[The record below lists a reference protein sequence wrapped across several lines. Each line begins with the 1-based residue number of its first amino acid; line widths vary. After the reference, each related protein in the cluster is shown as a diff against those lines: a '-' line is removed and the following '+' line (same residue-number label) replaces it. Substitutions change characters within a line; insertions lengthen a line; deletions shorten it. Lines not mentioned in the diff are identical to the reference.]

1 MVSYETNRFA
11 CIFVVFGFAMLSFA
25 FSLCFNLS
33 AMNGLGGTMATRIPL
48 CVLFLSLA
56 IPTLFAQVDT
66 GTVAGSVRDSQGA
79 GVAAAKVTFTEINT
93 NATMRTQTDGSGDY
107 ASPPLRPGSYTV
119 AAEAP
124 GFKTETRGTL
134 VVRVQDRVRL
144 DFALAVGSVSEN
156 VVVTAETPTIQTDTS
171 SLGEVL
177 STKEMTQLPLNGRDY
192 IQLATLTTGV
202 VRTSS
207 GTNGNTGGSSTGGLN
222 SFVANGTRGTLNNFL
237 LDGIDNNS
245 NDNGGVVLRTNVD
258 AIQEFKLQTNT
269 YSAEFGRSAGAVVNA
284 ITKSGTN
291 RYHGNLFEFFRNSA
305 LDARDYF
312 ELPTDKKASFKENQF
327 GGTLGGPIVK
337 DKLFWFGD
345 YQATIIRNPLT
356 FTSVVPTAIERAG
369 NFSDPGEPVI
379 NDPNTGLPFS
389 GNTIPS
395 DRIDPI
401 SQAFMNLYPEPNSF
415 SGGRAFF
422 ITSPIEQDRIDQGDG
437 RLDYNPSQRDQFF
450 VRYSMSGRTDVRP
463 APLPGLANGGDSST
477 GNGFEDTK
485 GASLGY
491 TRAFTPRTINEIRVG
506 FNYVHIRRGVPPNGT
521 AFPPPE
527 LQVPGAPNDP
537 RVNGLTLFSPSGFR
551 RVGDPRF
558 APTILASQER
568 QINDAL
574 TLVRGAHTFKLG
586 GEIRWSQ
593 FNISQ
598 EAAPRGQFTF
608 DGEFTQAGVSD
619 AGSSLADMLLGLPIR
634 AGISTV
640 IELGNRQHVPALFA
654 QDDWKV
660 NHRLTLNLGLRYDY
674 FSPIIEAN
682 NRQSNFDYGTGT
694 LIQAAQNG
702 ASRAL
707 VKGDKANFSPRIG
720 FAFTPTA
727 NADTVIRGAYGIFFA
742 GQEIRTA
749 APLQLAYNLPFFYE
763 PSFVS
768 DGVTPKIT
776 VSQGFPSLNPSQA
789 INPGVTSVD
798 PNLHTPYYQSWNL
811 AVQRALPGSVSL
823 EVAYAGSKGTHLQV
837 VTDRNQDP
845 IPGPGDVQARRP
857 YPLYGGFTSIQNT
870 GSSNYNSLQL
880 KAEKHLSH
888 GLYFLSA
895 FTFSKAINDLPEIC
909 CAAPFPQNS
918 YNTAAER
925 GLADF
930 DQRFRWV
937 FSFDYEIPFGGSKSH
952 ISNRAVDALLGGWHV
967 GGIYTIASGF
977 AFSPLLGGID
987 PSNTGAQVAVR
998 PNQIANGNLPRGQ
1011 RTKDQ
1016 WFNIDAYPLP
1026 DPNTYFFGNAG
1037 RNGLIGPGQNVF
1049 DGSLRKEFALT
1060 ETQRLEFR
1068 TEFFNAFNHANFAQ
1082 PDNFI
1087 DDGPGVAGTIT
1098 SLAIPMRQIQFGLKY
1113 SF

>member
-1 MVSYETNRFA
+1 
-11 CIFVVFGFAMLSFA
+11 
-25 FSLCFNLS
+25 
-33 AMNGLGGTMATRIPL
+33 MNQRRIL
-48 CVLFLSLA
+48 VCLLA
-56 IPTLFAQVDT
+56 LWMTLPAAFAQVDT
-66 GTVAGSVRDSQGA
+66 GTIAGSVRDSQGA
-79 GVAAAKVTFTEINT
+79 GLPAASVTFVETGT
-93 NATMRTQTDGSGDY
+93 NSTTKTQTDGSGDF
-107 ASPPLRPGSYTV
+107 ASPPLRPGNYKITV
-119 AAEAP
+119 TAQ
-124 GFKTETRGTL
+124 GFKTETRGTIVL
-134 VVRVQDRVRL
+134 QVQDRLRL
-144 DFALAVGSVSEN
+144 DFSMAVGSVSEN
-156 VVVTAETPTIQTDTS
+156 VEVTAETPTIQTDTS
-171 SLGEVL
+171 SLGEVV

-284 ITKSGTN
+284 ITKTGTN
-291 RYHGNLFEFFRNSA
+291 GYHGNVFEFFRNSA

-327 GGTLGGPIVK
+327 GGTLGGPIVR

-356 FTSVVPTAIERAG
+356 FTSVVPTANERAG

-379 NDPNTGLPFS
+379 YDPTTSAPFTG
-389 GNTIPS
+389 NVIPP

-401 SQAFMNLYPEPNSF
+401 SQAFMNLYPNANLVDGGNSF
-415 SGGRAFF
+415 YV
-422 ITSPIEQDRIDQGDG
+422 ISPIEQDRIDQGDG
-437 RLDYNPSQRDQFF
+437 RLDYNPTQRDQFF

-491 TRAFTPRTINEIRVG
+491 TRAFTPRTVNEVRIG
-506 FNYVHIRRGVPPNGT
+506 FNYVHIRRGVPPAGT
-521 AFPPPE
+521 AVPPPE
-527 LQVPGAPNDP
+527 LQVPGVPDDP
-537 RVNGLTLFSPSGFR
+537 RVNGLTLFSPSGFK
-551 RVGDPRF
+551 RVGDPRY

-568 QINDAL
+568 QINDVL

-598 EAAPRGQFTF
+598 ESAPRGQFTF
-608 DGEFTQAGVSD
+608 NGQFTHNSLD
-619 AGSSLADMLLGLPIR
+619 DNSGSSLADMLLGLPIR
-634 AGISTV
+634 ANISTV
-640 IELGNRQHVPALFA
+640 IAMGNRQHVPALFA

-660 NHRLTLNLGLRYDY
+660 TRHLTLNLGLRYDY
-674 FSPIIEAN
+674 FSPIVEVN
-682 NRQSNFDYGTGT
+682 NRQSNFDYATGT
-694 LIQAAQNG
+694 LIQAATNG

-720 FAFTPTA
+720 FAFTPGDNA
-727 NADTVIRGAYGIFFA
+727 NTVIRGAYGIFYA

-768 DGVTPKIT
+768 DGVTPVIT
-776 VSQGFPSLNPSQA
+776 VAQGFPSLDPSQA
-789 INPGVTSVD
+789 VNPGVTSVD

-811 AVQRALPGSVSL
+811 AVQHALPGAISL
-823 EVAYAGSKGTHLQV
+823 EVAYAGSKGTRLQV

-845 IPGPGDVQARRP
+845 VPGPGDIQARRP

-870 GSSNYNSLQL
+870 GSSNYNSLQV

-895 FTFSKAINDLPEIC
+895 FTFSTAINDLPEIC

-918 YNTAAER
+918 YDTTAER

-930 DQRFRWV
+930 NQKLRWV
-937 FSFDYEIPFGGSKSH
+937 FSFDYEIPFGGTKSH
-952 ISNRAVDALLGGWHV
+952 ISNRAVDAVLGGWHV

-977 AFSPLLGGID
+977 PFSPLLNSD
-987 PSNTGAQVAVR
+987 TSNTGAQVAVR
-998 PNQIANGNLPRGQ
+998 PNQIADGNLPRGQ
-1011 RTKDQ
+1011 RTPAR
-1016 WFNIDAYPLP
+1016 WFNTDAYPIP
-1026 DPNTYFFGNAG
+1026 DGSTFFFGNAG
-1037 RNGLIGPGQNVF
+1037 RNSLIGPGQNVF
-1049 DGSLRKEFALT
+1049 DGSLRKEFRFT
-1060 ETQRLEFR
+1060 ERQRLEFR
-1068 TEFFNAFNHANFAQ
+1068 TEFFNAFNHPNFAQ

-1087 DDGPGVAGTIT
+1087 DDGPGVAGQIT
-1098 SLAIPMRQIQFGLKY
+1098 SLAIPTRQIQFGLKY

>member
-1 MVSYETNRFA
+1 
-11 CIFVVFGFAMLSFA
+11 
-25 FSLCFNLS
+25 
-33 AMNGLGGTMATRIPL
+33 MNQRRIL
-48 CVLFLSLA
+48 VCLLA
-56 IPTLFAQVDT
+56 LWMTLPAAFAQVDT
-66 GTVAGSVRDSQGA
+66 GTIAGSVRDSQGA
-79 GVAAAKVTFTEINT
+79 GLPAASVTFVETGT
-93 NATMRTQTDGSGDY
+93 NSTTKTQTDGSGDF
-107 ASPPLRPGSYTV
+107 ASPPLRPGNYKITV
-119 AAEAP
+119 TAQ
-124 GFKTETRGTL
+124 GFKTETRGTIVL
-134 VVRVQDRVRL
+134 QVQDRLRL
-144 DFALAVGSVSEN
+144 DFSMAVGSVSEN
-156 VVVTAETPTIQTDTS
+156 VEVTAETPTIQTDTS
-171 SLGEVL
+171 SLGEVV

-284 ITKSGTN
+284 ITKTGTN
-291 RYHGNLFEFFRNSA
+291 GYHGNVFEFFRNSA

-327 GGTLGGPIVK
+327 GGTLGGPIVR

-356 FTSVVPTAIERAG
+356 FTSVVPTANERAG

-379 NDPNTGLPFS
+379 YDPKTSAPFTG
-389 GNTIPS
+389 NVIPS

-401 SQAFMNLYPEPNSF
+401 SQAFMNLYPNANLVDGGNSF
-415 SGGRAFF
+415 YV
-422 ITSPIEQDRIDQGDG
+422 ISPIEQDRIDQGDG
-437 RLDYNPSQRDQFF
+437 RLDYNPTQRDQFF

-463 APLPGLANGGDSST
+463 APLPGLANGGDSFT

-491 TRAFTPRTINEIRVG
+491 TRAFTPRTVNEVRIG
-506 FNYVHIRRGVPPNGT
+506 FNYVHIRRGVPPAGT
-521 AFPPPE
+521 AVPPPE
-527 LQVPGAPNDP
+527 LQVPGVPNDP
-537 RVNGLTLFSPSGFR
+537 RVNGLTLFSPSGFK
-551 RVGDPRF
+551 RVGDPRY

-568 QINDAL
+568 QINDVL

-608 DGEFTQAGVSD
+608 NGQFTHNSLD
-619 AGSSLADMLLGLPIR
+619 DNSGSSLADMLLGLPIR
-634 AGISTV
+634 ANISTV
-640 IELGNRQHVPALFA
+640 IAMGNRQHVPALFA

-660 NHRLTLNLGLRYDY
+660 TRHLTLNLGLRYDY
-674 FSPIIEAN
+674 FSPIVEVN
-682 NRQSNFDYGTGT
+682 NRQSNFDYATGT
-694 LIQAAQNG
+694 LIQAATNG

-720 FAFTPTA
+720 FAFTPGDNA
-727 NADTVIRGAYGIFFA
+727 NTVIRGAYGIFYA

-768 DGVTPKIT
+768 DGVTPVIT
-776 VSQGFPSLNPSQA
+776 VAQGFPSLDPSQA
-789 INPGVTSVD
+789 VNPGVTSVD

-811 AVQRALPGSVSL
+811 AVQHALPGAISL
-823 EVAYAGSKGTHLQV
+823 EVAYAGSKGTRLQV

-845 IPGPGDVQARRP
+845 VPGPGDIQARRP

-870 GSSNYNSLQL
+870 GSSNYNSLQV

-918 YNTAAER
+918 YDTTAER

-930 DQRFRWV
+930 NQKLRWV
-937 FSFDYEIPFGGSKSH
+937 FSFDYEIPFGGTKSH
-952 ISNRAVDALLGGWHV
+952 ISNRAVDAVLGGWHV

-977 AFSPLLGGID
+977 PFSPLLNSD
-987 PSNTGAQVAVR
+987 TSNTGAQVAVR
-998 PNQIANGNLPRGQ
+998 PNQIADGNLPRGQ
-1011 RTKDQ
+1011 RTPAR
-1016 WFNIDAYPLP
+1016 WFNTDAYPIP
-1026 DPNTYFFGNAG
+1026 DGSTFFFGNAG
-1037 RNGLIGPGQNVF
+1037 RNSLIGPGQNVF
-1049 DGSLRKEFALT
+1049 DGSLRKEFRFT
-1060 ETQRLEFR
+1060 ERQRLEFR
-1068 TEFFNAFNHANFAQ
+1068 TEFFNAFNHPNFAQ

-1087 DDGPGVAGTIT
+1087 DDGPGVAGQIT
-1098 SLAIPMRQIQFGLKY
+1098 SLAIPTRQIQFGLKY